1 MIDKT
6 KRERT
11 LRRKRGE
18 WITRGSATLIGG
30 RVVFPGA
37 ASRTP
42 DWHTKVLTV
51 LSELDA
57 APASPCPDGEARR
70 HYKVDGRADG
80 GELELAP
87 HLFHLAHGPGRAG
100 VQSGANGRRGGGGTG
115 QFRLPE
121 LRGSCRK
128 EEPREDPRYG
138 APHKPGV
145 YFCSLSLS
153 TWTGLFTFFLSS
165 RKVIYVYICTY
176 IYILIYTHFSAN
188 IHVSYN
194 QLDVGSDLPD

>member
-1 MIDKT
+1 M
-6 KRERT
+6 
-11 LRRKRGE
+11 
-18 WITRGSATLIGG
+18 
-30 RVVFPGA
+30 VFPGA

-42 DWHTKVLTV
+42 DWYTKVLTV

-57 APASPCPDGEARR
+57 APASPCPDGQARR

-87 HLFHLAHGPGRAG
+87 HLFHLAYGPGRAG

-121 LRGSCRK
+121 LRGSSRK
-128 EEPREDPRYG
+128 EEPSEDPRHS

-153 TWTGLFTFFLSS
+153 TWTGPFIFLLLSLEES
-165 RKVIYVYICTY
+165 YLSISCMY
-176 IYILIYTHFSAN
+176 IYIYIYISYISAN
-188 IHVSYN
+188 IHVSYD
-194 QLDVGSDLPD
+194 QLDVGSNLAN